1 MGQLWMREP
10 NGFIRCVQY
19 RRWVAWAVYIYV
31 VRPFMEDGRG
41 GGHIQVSKRSA
52 EDGKERRSVKARK
65 GEKKR
70 EGGGR
75 EKYLMANS
83 LSLYTYMKDGSSN
96 QVEMA
101 DRERRKMASRPM
113 ARRPDLL
120 VALTDGLFFRCPS
133 FSSSSGFIF
142 PTIIKLKSLR
152 LGPSWGGPLRYY
164 LVPRWWTRDKTKW
177 IDDPEAARRGWPHV

>member
-1 MGQLWMREP
+1 MGCMGRLYICSSTVYGGRA
-10 NGFIRCVQY
+10 
-19 RRWVAWAVYIYV
+19 RRRAHSSL
-31 VRPFMEDGRG
+31 EKKCGRWQRKKVGEGKKRRKKTG
-41 GGHIQVSKRSA
+41 GG
-52 EDGKERRSVKARK
+52 
-65 GEKKR
+65 GE
-70 EGGGR
+70 R

-120 VALTDGLFFRCPS
+120 VALTDGLFFRCSS

-164 LVPRWWTRDKTKW
+164 LVPRW
-177 IDDPEAARRGWPHV
+177 